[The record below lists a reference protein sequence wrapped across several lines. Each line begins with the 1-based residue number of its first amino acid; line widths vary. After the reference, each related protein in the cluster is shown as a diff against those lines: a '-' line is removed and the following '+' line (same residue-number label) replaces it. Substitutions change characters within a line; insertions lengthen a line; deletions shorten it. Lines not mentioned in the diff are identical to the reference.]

1 MEIKILSNDSH
12 AVHNR
17 EVYHWYASHG
27 ICTNCHSDEIY
38 RERSSSLCLTCLM
51 DQREVKYVYYREKM
65 TTEQKY
71 KLYLYNKRRNDLL
84 RAFGV
89 CLRCQK
95 RDAAPGHVFCSNCLA
110 KRRAYD
116 EQKRRE
122 KGIVSISFNSP
133 TICSRCKKTKPDN
146 GSKLCPKCY
155 ADALKAL
162 EKAHRCQ
169 SNKNHI
175 WRTENEI
182 VFKRHNFSKNTA
194 QSNMTTT

>member
-1 MEIKILSNDSH
+1 MNLQITSDTPRKQH
-12 AVHNR
+12 YR

-51 DQREVKYVYYREKM
+51 DQRDKKYVYYRERM

-71 KLYLYNKRRNDLL
+71 KRYLYNKRRTDLL

-95 RDAAPGHVFCSNCLA
+95 RDAAPGHVFCSICLA

-175 WRTENEI
+175 WRTENKIAFE
-182 VFKRHNFSKNTA
+182 RHNFSKNTA
-194 QSNMTTT
+194 RSNMTTT